1 MLRRF
6 CRSKLHQVRVTETNI
21 EYEGSITIDMDLVD
35 AAGMH
40 PGEMV
45 HVFNIENGKRLETY
59 IIPGKRGSREVS
71 LNGAAA
77 RKAAVGDRLLVL
89 SEVFIEEDKIPKL
102 GIRPKVIR
110 VDEDNNIIFNE

>member
-6 CRSKLHQVRVTETNI
+6 CKSKLHQVRVTNTNI

-35 AAGMH
+35 AAGMY

-45 HVFNIENGKRLETY
+45 HVFNIENGERLETY
-59 IIPGKRGSREVS
+59 IIAGKRGSHEVS

-77 RKAAVGDRLLVL
+77 RKAEVGDRLLVL
-89 SEVFIEEDKIPKL
+89 SEVFLEEDKIPAS
-102 GIRPKVIR
+102 GIKPKVIK
-110 VDEDNNIIFNE
+110 VDDKNNIISNY